1 MKRILLPLLAVLGAC
16 AAEPEGPT
24 TAVVAHR
31 GASGDAPENTL
42 AAVSRALELGADW
55 IELDVRLSADGRA
68 VLVHDADVE
77 RTSDGTGLVAEL
89 DFATLRE
96 LDVGSWFDA
105 RFADERV
112 PSVEETAALAG
123 DAAGLM
129 LDLKLAGAGAA
140 IASDLAAAGF
150 DLDRVLVGAWDDA
163 QLADATEHLEG
174 ATMLFIGE
182 VPEGATDTS
191 WIDALAEKGY
201 EALSLSW
208 EGVTS
213 EVLTRAH
220 AFGLDVH
227 VWTVNERGDMERV
240 VEAGVDGVITDQP
253 ALLVE
258 VLAGE

>member
-1 MKRILLPLLAVLGAC
+1 
-16 AAEPEGPT
+16 
-24 TAVVAHR
+24 
-31 GASGDAPENTL
+31 
-42 AAVSRALELGADW
+42 
-55 IELDVRLSADGRA
+55 
-68 VLVHDADVE
+68 
-77 RTSDGTGLVAEL
+77 
-89 DFATLRE
+89 
-96 LDVGSWFDA
+96 
-105 RFADERV
+105 
-112 PSVEETAALAG
+112 
-123 DAAGLM
+123 
-129 LDLKLAGAGAA
+129 
-140 IASDLAAAGF
+140 
-150 DLDRVLVGAWDDA
+150 
-163 QLADATEHLEG
+163 
-174 ATMLFIGE
+174 MLFIGE